1 MERKA
6 AKSVMNL
13 LHLRYFV
20 ELAQQEHYTRAA
32 EKLCITQP
40 TLSHAMNQLEQE
52 LGIPLFEKQ
61 GRNVHLTY
69 YGQQFLGYTRQAL
82 SSLDQGV
89 EILQRVG
96 RGEGTIRL
104 GFLRTLGVDFIPRLA
119 SDFLKE
125 NPDKTIHFVFHSGV
139 TGQLLREL
147 SERKY
152 DLIFAS
158 QPSDDMG
165 FTSVPVNRQDLVL
178 IVPKNHPLA
187 AKHAIDLAETL
198 PYPQVCFSE
207 GSGLR
212 DVINQLYAQIGEQ
225 PPIAC
230 ETEEDQ
236 VVAGLVA
243 QGFGI
248 AIVPYMDMLLRLDV
262 KILQIAN
269 PSWERN
275 FYMIYNDRIF
285 QPPVVQAFRQFVQN
299 RTLL

>member
-1 MERKA
+1 
-6 AKSVMNL
+6 MNL

-20 ELAQQEHYTRAA
+20 ELAQQEHFTKAA
-32 EKLCITQP
+32 ETLCITQP
-40 TLSHAMNQLEQE
+40 TLSHAMSQLELE

-61 GRNVHLTY
+61 GRNVRLTH
-69 YGQQFLGYTRQAL
+69 YGEQFLGYTRQAL

-119 SDFLKE
+119 ADFLKE
-125 NPDKTIHFVFHSGV
+125 NPGKSIHFAFHSGV
-139 TGQLLREL
+139 TGQLLQGL

-152 DLIFAS
+152 DLVFAS
-158 QPSDDMG
+158 RPSDGLG
-165 FTSVPVNRQDLVL
+165 FTSTPVNRQDLVL

-187 AKHAIDLAETL
+187 ARHSIDLAETL

-212 DVINQLYAQIGEQ
+212 DVVTQLYAQIGAQ
-225 PPIAC
+225 PPVAY

-248 AIVPYMDMLLRLDV
+248 AVVPYMEMLLRLDV

-275 FYMIYNDRIF
+275 FYMVSDDRNF
-285 QPPVVQAFRQFVQN
+285 HSPVVQAFRQFVQQKAG
-299 RTLL
+299 L